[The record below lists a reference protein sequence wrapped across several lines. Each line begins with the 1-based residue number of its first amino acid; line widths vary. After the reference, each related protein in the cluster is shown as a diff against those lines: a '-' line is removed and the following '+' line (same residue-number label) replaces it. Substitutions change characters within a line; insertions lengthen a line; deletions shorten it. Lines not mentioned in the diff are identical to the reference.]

1 MLNYVWIGLG
11 SAIGGMLR
19 YLLSGIVASG
29 LGETFPY
36 GTLFVNVS
44 GCFLVGAFWA
54 ATGTEGRFL
63 VAPSFRQFFVLGVCG
78 GYTTFS
84 SFGLQTLNLAR
95 DGEWFMAGAN
105 SLLSLILCLLAVWL
119 GVAAGFALNRLGG
132 RAC

>member
-1 MLNYVWIGLG
+1 MLNYLWIGIG

-19 YLLSGIVASG
+19 YLLSGLIASR

-54 ATGTEGRFL
+54 VTGTEGRFL
-63 VAPSFRQFFVLGVCG
+63 VPPSFRQFFVLGICG

-95 DGEWFMAGAN
+95 DGEWFLAGAN
-105 SLLSLILCLLAVWL
+105 SLLSLMLCLVAVWL
-119 GVAAGFALNRLGG
+119 GMAAGFALNRFGG
-132 RAC
+132 RA